1 MATKTN
7 KTKPSRCLVTGCK
20 KGVKSRG
27 LCACHYQSAENS
39 VKAGK
44 ASWEELV
51 RLGVALEARKLSNG
65 FSEFLEAR
73 RKAKSP
79 KSPAA
84 KKAAVKPAKTTPAK
98 SVAPAPVKSSA
109 PVPGIDFVPAGGM
122 AG

>member
-84 KKAAVKPAKTTPAK
+84 KKAAVKPAKTTPA
-98 SVAPAPVKSSA
+98 PVKSSA